1 MCMKTSSDIRVNTNV
16 RGAFN
21 LCIINPVLIVALAFA
36 VSGCWAPAIKPPI
49 SVLGKLNSILV
60 VPVESPPLE
69 ISPDPIAT
77 RVPAYAHY
85 RNMAIDF
92 PLQKKLYTTSGDVV
106 VAGLVSPSDDADEVV
121 IQDEPLPPR
130 RAIDSAPS
138 WTPTL
143 ALARQA
149 LSKLGEHNIKAS
161 LSRDYYGLPM
171 ADTDRNAELSHWHDA
186 TLTWYGRDTAAA
198 DYRRH
203 AGIDA
208 VLELGLGSYRIFAGQ
223 MSVQVLMK
231 LIDPQTGQ
239 VIARTR
245 ADDFTTESVGEI
257 ALSRDSE
264 VFKQC
269 LALMSSRLL
278 TQGLHEFGW
287 PL

>member
-1 MCMKTSSDIRVNTNV
+1 MKTSFDIRVNTNG
-16 RGAFN
+16 RGLFKA
-21 LCIINPVLIVALAFA
+21 CKIKSALIVALAFA
-36 VSGCWAPAIKPPI
+36 VGGCWAPAIKPPI
-49 SVLGKLNSILV
+49 SAIAKLNSILI

-69 ISPDPIAT
+69 ISPDPIAA

-92 PLQKKLYTTSGDVV
+92 PLRQKLYKTPGDIV
-106 VAGLVSPSDDADEVV
+106 VAGLVSPGDDADEMA

-130 RAIDSAPS
+130 RAIGSAPR

-143 ALARQA
+143 LLARQA
-149 LSKLGEHNIKAS
+149 LHKLGEHKIKAS
-161 LSRDYYGLPM
+161 LSRDYYALPM
-171 ADTDRNAELSHWHDA
+171 TETDRNAELSHWHDA
-186 TLTWYGRDTAAA
+186 TLTWYGRDAAAA

-231 LIDPQTGQ
+231 LIDPQSGR

-245 ADDFTTESVGEI
+245 ADDFTTEPVGEN
-257 ALSRDSE
+257 ALNRDSE
-264 VFKQC
+264 VFKQR